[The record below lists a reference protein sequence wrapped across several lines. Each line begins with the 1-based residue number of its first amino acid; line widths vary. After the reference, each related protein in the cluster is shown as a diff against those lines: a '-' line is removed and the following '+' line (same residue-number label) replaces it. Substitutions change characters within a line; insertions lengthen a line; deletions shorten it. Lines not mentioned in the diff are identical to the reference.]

1 MTCSSG
7 GIEDFFFEK
16 IAIYCLNQRLMP
28 KLSRYIYLELFSRT
42 DRTVERWM
50 SGWRNIVRR
59 GMTEYLKTRNAFLYE
74 KKKVYKSRTAIK

>member
-1 MTCSSG
+1 MTCSSW
-7 GIEDFFFEK
+7 GIEDFEK

-28 KLSRYIYLELFSRT
+28 KLSRYIYLELFNRT

-50 SGWRNIVRR
+50 SERRNIVRR

-74 KKKVYKSRTAIK
+74 KKKHTRVELQ